1 MLKLASLARLKLSHE
16 EAEHLSH
23 EFESILQ
30 YVGEVKAVS
39 GAATPRSAE
48 QFPVRNVMREDV
60 STHESGAY
68 SEVLL
73 AAAPAR
79 EGQYVKV
86 KKIL

>member
-1 MLKLASLARLKLSHE
+1 MLKLASLARLKLSDE

-39 GAATPRSAE
+39 GTGKSLSPE
-48 QFPVRNVMREDV
+48 NFPGRNVMRDDV
-60 STHESGAY
+60 STHEPGAY